1 MAEMVAGDPC
11 GSDDLCDRLY
21 YGHRLIAFPACLTR
35 SVARFHSEVE
45 RLFLRFKYRP
55 PKTRDPRLSDQP
67 RRRRRAA

>member
-45 RLFLRFKYRP
+45 KIISP
-55 PKTRDPRLSDQP
+55 IQIPSAENP
-67 RRRRRAA
+67 